1 MDLGGGELRVGDEMR
16 DLQQEDAADL
26 DLMPMPPSRG
36 CEQEHVDDYGRRPST
51 SVSRWGRGRGSRV
64 ARPAAAVAQSNRRP
78 LAIHVAVAAA
88 AQSDPENTVGVM
100 TMASTDVRVLVTPTI
115 DLGMILACI
124 HGKLRIKASIPPIP
138 PSLEWLIP
146 RASVELVYIEV

>member
-51 SVSRWGRGRGSRV
+51 S
-64 ARPAAAVAQSNRRP
+64 
-78 LAIHVAVAAA
+78 
-88 AQSDPENTVGVM
+88 SDPENTVGVM